1 MKSIKN
7 LFIPIGIVMTLF
19 LSSSLT
25 FASEGDTTQQDTSK
39 MMTKLNNI
47 NSFMEKFIVYFPL
60 PVVSVSQETGL
71 LLGLTKF
78 NDFKIG
84 VSTKNDTLIQPSTVS
99 GLVYVTEKNQF
110 KVNIETDLMFKE
122 NTHNLTS
129 RITFFSF
136 PLLFYGVGNETK
148 KEDAVTVLFENI
160 EFVGGYKYK
169 FRKKLYFG
177 FNYQYLNS
185 LKVEYT
191 DSTETLPE
199 YDVSQNAGLSSG
211 IGLSI
216 TWEGRDNRLNAFKGS
231 YINLTYDGF
240 VKWLGSD
247 FDYNHGLIDLRKYY
261 TLVGPNKLIIAG
273 QFVSEFA
280 TKGSTI
286 QALPALGGPK
296 GMRGF
301 YYGRYRDFTAMS
313 GQIELRFPIF
323 WILGGVG
330 FVSAG
335 QVAPSYSKY
344 SFDRMHYSYGGGL
357 RLMISSK
364 NRVNLRL
371 DFGFSKDNS
380 TFTLGFAETF

>member
-1 MKSIKN
+1 LNFNKY
-7 LFIPIGIVMTLF
+7 LFTAIGISLF
-19 LSSSLT
+19 LIASPSFAQSS
-25 FASEGDTTQQDTSK
+25 EVDTTQQDTSK
-39 MMTKLNNI
+39 MMMKLNNI
-47 NSFMEKFIVYFPL
+47 NAFMEKFIVYFPL

-84 VSTKNDTLIQPSTVS
+84 VSTKNDTLTQPSTVS

-110 KVNIETDLMFKE
+110 KVNIESDLMFKE

-129 RITFFSF
+129 RVTFFSF
-136 PLLFYGVGNETK
+136 PLLFFGVGNDTQK
-148 KEDAVTVLFENI
+148 DDAATVLYENI
-160 EFVGGYKYK
+160 EFVGGYKYN
-169 FRKKLYFG
+169 FRKNLYFG

-191 DSTETLPE
+191 DSTETLPD
-199 YDVSQNAGLSSG
+199 YDVTQNAGLSSG
-211 IGLSI
+211 IGLSV

-231 YINLTYDGF
+231 YINITYDGF
-240 VKWLGSD
+240 VEWLGSD
-247 FDYNHGLIDLRKYY
+247 FEYNHGLIDLRKYY
-261 TLVGPNKLIIAG
+261 TLIGPNKLIIAG
-273 QFVSEFA
+273 QFVNEFV
-280 TKGSTI
+280 TSGSTI

-301 YYGRYRDFTAMS
+301 YYGRYRDFNSMS
-313 GQIELRFPIF
+313 GQVEVRFPLF

-344 SFDRMHYSYGGGL
+344 SFDRMHYSYVGGL